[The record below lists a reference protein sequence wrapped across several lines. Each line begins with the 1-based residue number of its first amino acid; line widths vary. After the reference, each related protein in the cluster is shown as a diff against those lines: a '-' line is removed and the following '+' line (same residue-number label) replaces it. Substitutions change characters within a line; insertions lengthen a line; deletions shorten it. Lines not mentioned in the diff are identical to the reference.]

1 MDTSL
6 RVLVVDDE
14 PRNLRIVKEILE
26 DLCDFDTAPDGATAL
41 ERLNSFQPDIL
52 ILDVMMPGLSG
63 LDLCRQIKANPTLAQ
78 IKVILSSGRA
88 SLAER
93 AEGLAAGADA
103 YITKPFTE
111 EELRET
117 LQKVSGVSLS

>member
-1 MDTSL
+1 MTTSL
-6 RVLVVDDE
+6 RVLAIDDE

-26 DLCDFDTAPDGATAL
+26 DLCIFETAPDATDAQAQ
-41 ERLNSFQPDIL
+41 LNTFKPDVL

-63 LDLCRQIKANPTLAQ
+63 LDLCRQIKADRALSN
-78 IKVILSSGRA
+78 IKIILSSGRA
-88 SLAER
+88 SSAER

-111 EELRET
+111 EELCEA
-117 LQKVSGVSLS
+117 LEKVSGQTLK